1 MRKMRARVIK
11 KFTSAEGMTILVAL
25 LFFMMCAVVGS
36 IILTAAT
43 AASGRL
49 SSLRKEE
56 KGYYAAG
63 SVAQFLK
70 DSIEGATFQISQTD
84 DQDPVYTMNGKR
96 VVKADMSG
104 DALIRLILNK
114 ADVNYTMTAAPASS
128 AADDKVTADI
138 TADIKMQ
145 CTDDY
150 EIKAVI
156 TITTADGYKLS
167 LVIPSNIDTQTITT
181 TETPASTEISPAA
194 GTGTGENGG
203 ESAAS
208 GSNTTTVVH
217 VTTITTVT
225 WSGGRITATG

>member
-70 DSIEGATFQISQTD
+70 DSIEGATFQISKTD
-84 DQDPVYTMNGKR
+84 DQDPSYTMNGEP
-96 VVKADMSG
+96 VGKADMSG
-104 DALIRLILNK
+104 DALIRLILN

-128 AADDKVTADI
+128 AAFNDNV

-156 TITTADGYKLS
+156 TTADGYKLS
-167 LVIPSNIDTQTITT
+167 LVIPSDIDTQTITT

-203 ESAAS
+203 ESVAS

-217 VTTITTVT
+217 VTKITTVT

>member
-70 DSIEGATFQISQTD
+70 DSIEGATFQICQTD
-84 DQDPVYTMNGKR
+84 GQDPSYTMNGKP
-96 VVKADMSG
+96 VEKADMSG

-128 AADDKVTADI
+128 EADDKV

-203 ESAAS
+203 ESVAS

-217 VTTITTVT
+217 VTKITTVT

>member
-70 DSIEGATFQISQTD
+70 DSIEGATFQIRQTD
-84 DQDPVYTMNGKR
+84 DQEPSYTMNGKP
-96 VVKADMSG
+96 VGKADMSG
-104 DALIRLILNK
+104 DALIRLILNT
-114 ADVNYTMTAAPASS
+114 AEDPDVKYQMKVAPQNNASS
-128 AADDKVTADI
+128 DNTVTADI
-138 TADIKMQ
+138 TMQ

-156 TITTADGYKLS
+156 TTADGYKLS
-167 LVIPSNIDTQTITT
+167 LVIPYNIDTQTITT

-203 ESAAS
+203 ESVAS

-217 VTTITTVT
+217 VTKITTVT

>member
-1 MRKMRARVIK
+1 MRARVIK

-70 DSIEGATFQISQTD
+70 DSIEGATFQISKTD
-84 DQDPVYTMNGKR
+84 DQDPSYTMNG
-96 VVKADMSG
+96 VKADKSG
-104 DALIRLILNK
+104 DALIRLILNT
-114 ADVNYTMTAAPASS
+114 AEDPDVKYQMKVAPQNNASS
-128 AADDKVTADI
+128 DNTVTADI
-138 TADIKMQ
+138 TMQ

-156 TITTADGYKLS
+156 TTADGYKLS
-167 LVIPSNIDTQTITT
+167 LVIPYNIDTQTITT
-181 TETPASTEISPAA
+181 TETPTSTEISPAA

>member
-1 MRKMRARVIK
+1 MRARVIK

-70 DSIEGATFQISQTD
+70 DSIEGATFQIRQTD
-84 DQDPVYTMNGKR
+84 NQDPSYTMNG
-96 VVKADMSG
+96 VPVEKADVSG

-114 ADVNYTMTAAPASS
+114 ADVNYTLTAAPARS
-128 AADDKVTADI
+128 AAFDDV

-156 TITTADGYKLS
+156 TTADGYKLS
-167 LVIPSNIDTQTITT
+167 LVIPSDIDTQTITT

-203 ESAAS
+203 ESVAS

-217 VTTITTVT
+217 VTKITTVT

>member
-1 MRKMRARVIK
+1 MRARVIK

-70 DSIEGATFQISQTD
+70 DSIEGATFQICQTD
-84 DQDPVYTMNGKR
+84 GQDPSYTMNGKP
-96 VVKADMSG
+96 VAKADMSG

-114 ADVNYTMTAAPASS
+114 ADVNYTMTAAPAISI
-128 AADDKVTADI
+128 AFDDTVTAG
-138 TADIKMQ
+138 IKMQ

-156 TITTADGYKLS
+156 TTADGYKLS
-167 LVIPSNIDTQTITT
+167 LVIPSDIDTQTITT
-181 TETPASTEISPAA
+181 TETPASSEVSPAA
-194 GTGTGENGG
+194 GTGTSENGG
-203 ESAAS
+203 ESVAS

-217 VTTITTVT
+217 VTMITTVT